1 MEQPCERGSS
11 RSHLRAHGAKPR
23 GLARRRRCCALARWR
38 NHYLRS
44 AQGYPHRP
52 RAVGS
57 DVSVDGHDRWP
68 HASGDFGRGGSSSG
82 PGGAR
87 SGLRGEPR
95 ARRPYCAGAVLMP
108 ADVIPISVLTGFLG
122 SGKTTILGHLLRQS
136 GFSRTAVIINEFGEV
151 GLDHEL
157 VEASEDSFIE
167 LKTGCLC
174 CKIRSDLAQTLQDL
188 LQRRDAG
195 KCSPFDRIVIETS
208 GLADPAP
215 ILQTLMTDTSIAG
228 RFVLG
233 GVVATVD
240 TVTGVGTLQREDISQ
255 KQVAVADAIV
265 LTKLDLSG
273 PTQPA
278 LLDRLAELN
287 AGAPVLSADRG
298 KIDSQCLFSAGLYD
312 PHGRSLDVNSWL
324 AGERHSHARHDADIQ
339 AYAVVRNEPIRA
351 VTLTLFLETLAEHC
365 GAGLLRLKGIVNV
378 AESPDRPAVIHGVQH
393 VFHAPAWLKR
403 WPSDDRSSRIVFITR
418 RVPQRWVE
426 ALLEAIDAEV
436 ADASVAR

>member
-1 MEQPCERGSS
+1 
-11 RSHLRAHGAKPR
+11 
-23 GLARRRRCCALARWR
+23 
-38 NHYLRS
+38 
-44 AQGYPHRP
+44 
-52 RAVGS
+52 
-57 DVSVDGHDRWP
+57 
-68 HASGDFGRGGSSSG
+68 
-82 PGGAR
+82 
-87 SGLRGEPR
+87 
-95 ARRPYCAGAVLMP
+95 MP
-108 ADVIPISVLTGFLG
+108 ADMIPISVLTGFLG
-122 SGKTTILGHLLRQS
+122 SGKTTILGHLLSQS

-188 LQRRDAG
+188 LRRRDAG
-195 KCSPFDRIVIETS
+195 KCPPFDRIVIETS

-228 RFVLG
+228 RLVLG

-240 TVTGVGTLQREDISQ
+240 TVTGAGTLQREDISQ
-255 KQVAVADAIV
+255 KQVAIADKIV

-273 PTQPA
+273 PAPPA
-278 LLDRLAELN
+278 LLRRLTELN

-298 KIDSQCLFSAGLYD
+298 KIDAQCLFSAGPYD
-312 PHGRSLDVNSWL
+312 PDARSLDVKSWL
-324 AGERHSHARHDADIQ
+324 AEERHSHARHDADIQ
-339 AYAVVRNEPIRA
+339 AYAIVRKAPIGA

-365 GAGLLRLKGIVNV
+365 GADLLRLKGIVNI

-403 WPSDDRSSRIVFITR
+403 WPSDDRNSRIVFITR

-426 ALLEAIDAEV
+426 ALLEAISAEV
-436 ADASVAR
+436 ADVSLAR

>member
-1 MEQPCERGSS
+1 M
-11 RSHLRAHGAKPR
+11 RS
-23 GLARRRRCCALARWR
+23 
-38 NHYLRS
+38 
-44 AQGYPHRP
+44 
-52 RAVGS
+52 
-57 DVSVDGHDRWP
+57 
-68 HASGDFGRGGSSSG
+68 
-82 PGGAR
+82 
-87 SGLRGEPR
+87 
-95 ARRPYCAGAVLMP
+95 
-108 ADVIPISVLTGFLG
+108 DVIPISILTGFLG
-122 SGKTTILGHLLRQS
+122 SGKTTILGHLLRQR

-174 CKIRSDLAQTLQDL
+174 CKIRTDLAQTLQDL

-195 KCSPFDRIVIETS
+195 KCSPFDRVVIETS

-215 ILQTLMTDTSIAG
+215 ILQTLMTDTNIAG
-228 RFVLG
+228 RLALG

-240 TVTGVGTLQREDISQ
+240 TVTGAGTLLREDISQ
-255 KQVAVADAIV
+255 KQVALADKIV

-273 PTQPA
+273 PARPA

-287 AGAPVLSADRG
+287 AGAAVLSADRG
-298 KIDSQCLFSAGLYD
+298 KIDSQCLFSAGLYGSD
-312 PHGRSLDVNSWL
+312 ARSLDVNSWL
-324 AGERHSHARHDADIQ
+324 AGERHSHARHDGDIQ
-339 AYAVVRNEPIRA
+339 TYAVVRNEPIRA

-365 GAGLLRLKGIVNV
+365 GADLLRLKGIVNV
-378 AESPDRPAVIHGVQH
+378 VESPDRPAVIHGVQH

-426 ALLEAIDAEV
+426 ALFEAIGAEV
-436 ADASVAR
+436 ADVTVGR